1 MTLGRDLVGSVFEW
15 KNNQMVWVMDI
26 AGNMGKTLYAM
37 QPGTY
42 KLVYRFKGE
51 TRTLY
56 SKQQFFT
63 IQSGTNTSI
72 AL

>member
-1 MTLGRDLVGSVFEW
+1 
-15 KNNQMVWVMDI
+15 VWVMDI
-26 AGNMGKTLYAM
+26 EGNMGKTLYAM